1 MTSRMVPP
9 PMSPWFEQIWLER
22 YLDGD
27 LEEEEVAWFEAYMLD
42 KPNLLRAVDADTALR
57 EALVAADL
65 SVTVGS
71 TPDDSASAPA
81 TAHLFLTRLAP
92 ALAASIVF
100 ALAGW
105 FGHDH
110 LSGSTDQEVISAPTR
125 VVFDTM
131 RGSSPEPRME
141 RSESRSQWVIVDIA
155 VPPGA
160 LNATLMIAS
169 EKNIV
174 LISGPDGFAT
184 ALIRR
189 DTWRS
194 TNRAVLRYLDGESR
208 IERELIWTN
217 HHE

>member
-57 EALVAADL
+57 EALAAADL

-81 TAHLFLTRLAP
+81 TAHRFLTRLAP

-110 LSGSTDQEVISAPTR
+110 LSGSTDQDVISAPTR

-131 RGSSPEPRME
+131 RGADVSGRIESPTA
-141 RSESRSQWVIVDIA
+141 SVGWVIMDIA
-155 VPPGA
+155 VPSDANNPQLVFETGERIDLKA
-160 LNATLMIAS
+160 
-169 EKNIV
+169 
-174 LISGPDGFAT
+174 GPDGFAT
-184 ALIRR
+184 VLLSPDSAGIH
-189 DTWRS
+189 D
-194 TNRAVLRYLDGESR
+194 RARLSYMQEGFMRERVLV
-208 IERELIWTN
+208 W
-217 HHE
+217 